1 MGFLYAQ
8 KGEDLKEEMYMSLA
22 LQLAKQGSGW
32 VNPNPLVGAVI
43 VKNGRVIGKGYH
55 TGYGQ
60 PHAEREA
67 LANCSESPIGATLY
81 VTLTPCCHQGKTP
94 PCTEAIIQSGISR
107 VVIGSADPNPLVG
120 EKSLSILANHGIE
133 VVSGVLKSDCNGMN
147 QVFFHYIQSRTP
159 YIVMKYAMTMDGKI
173 ATVTGASKWITG
185 ELSRTKVHEDRHLY
199 AAIMVGIGTI
209 LADDPSLACRLAGA
223 KQPVRI
229 ICDSTLKTPLT
240 ARVVQTANDIPTIIA
255 TCVSDTL
262 RITPYL
268 KSGCQ
273 VVTLPRDDQGVDL
286 NALMTYL
293 GKQEIDSILLEGGQ
307 ALNSSALEAQ
317 IVHRVQTYI
326 APLLFGG
333 VAAKSPIGGEG
344 VKLPSDAYH
353 LSKPTVTRLGED
365 ILLESEV
372 QYVHRTN

>member
-1 MGFLYAQ
+1 MGFLYVP
-8 KGEDLKEEMYMSLA
+8 KGGDLKEEKYMSLA

-55 TGYGQ
+55 RRYGD

-67 LANCSESPIGATLY
+67 LANCLSSPVGATLY

-120 EKSLSILANHGIE
+120 EKSLGLLANHGIE
-133 VVSGVLKSDCNGMN
+133 VVTGVLKSACDAIN
-147 QVFFHYIQSRTP
+147 QGFFHYIQSLTP
-159 YIVMKYAMTMDGKI
+159 YVVMKYAMTMDGKI

-185 ELSRTKVHEDRHLY
+185 EVARTKVHEDRQLY

-209 LADDPSLACRLAGA
+209 LADDPSLTCRLADA
-223 KQPVRI
+223 HQPVRI
-229 ICDSTLKTPLT
+229 ICDSTLKTPRK
-240 ARVVQTANDIPTIIA
+240 ARVVQTAKEVPTIIA
-255 TCVSDTL
+255 TCVTDRL
-262 RITPYL
+262 RIAPYL

-273 VVTLPRDDQGVDL
+273 VVTLPKTEQGVDL

-293 GKQEIDSILLEGGQ
+293 GERQIDSVLLEGGQ
-307 ALNSSALEAQ
+307 ALNGAALEAQ

-326 APLLFGG
+326 APIIFGG
-333 VAAKSPIGGEG
+333 VTAKSPIGGRG
-344 VKLPSDAYH
+344 VMLPSEAYH
-353 LSKPTVTRLGED
+353 LSKPTVTRLGGD

-372 QYVHRTN
+372 QYVHGTH